1 METLLGLIGPAL
13 FGAGTGGI
21 GLIFG
26 GISRAFTW
34 WTERKEKAD
43 EHQRV
48 IELTKLQYTLRSQEK
63 ELEHEIAMDGAAVEL
78 RRASY
83 EHDSKAGK
91 ASQWVVDT
99 LRMVRPSLTGALII
113 LLAAIYFTSDATQQ
127 LEIVAAV
134 IYMATSAVTWWF
146 GDRMTQ
152 RKK

>member
-43 EHQRV
+43 EHKRV
-48 IELTKLQYTLRSQEK
+48 IELTQLQYTLRSQEK